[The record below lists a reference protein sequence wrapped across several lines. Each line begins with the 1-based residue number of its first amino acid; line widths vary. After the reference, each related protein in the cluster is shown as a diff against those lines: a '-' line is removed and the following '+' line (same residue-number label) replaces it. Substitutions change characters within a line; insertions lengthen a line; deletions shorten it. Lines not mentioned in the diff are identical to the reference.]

1 MNKHHFNYMLD
12 DMKLGLKRNRG
23 SAIASTS
30 LLFIAL
36 LLIGC
41 LLLTRAFVEDAV
53 DYVES
58 QLAMKVYVEDGLAE
72 DVAAILDKQSYANHI
87 EIETGA
93 QMVEG
98 LAFLFQGKEHL
109 LEAFTNGSVEDAVKF
124 QVNDK
129 SLMPTIA
136 ENLEGITGITKVV
149 YPQQMAEVLSKW
161 IVNIELYGTI
171 ALIIFFVL
179 AFIMVYITFHLAMY
193 QRNRELKVKLFLGM
207 NPQLVRLQ
215 FLLEGVVLGIAGAV
229 TAIIL
234 TVALYTTVFQKI
246 QQAIPYIGQLT
257 VTDLIVVIIIQ
268 IIVGVVLSLAASYMS
283 TRKLIEHV

>member
-1 MNKHHFNYMLD
+1 MNRHDFKYMLD

-23 SAIASTS
+23 SAIASAS

-36 LLIGC
+36 FLIGC
-41 LLLTRAFVEDAV
+41 LLLTRAFVQDTV
-53 DYVES
+53 HYVES

-72 DVAAILDKQSYANHI
+72 DVAAILSKQSYTNAI

-93 QMVEG
+93 QMIEG
-98 LAFLFQGKEHL
+98 LAFFFQGKEHL
-109 LEAFTNGSVEDAVKF
+109 LDAFTNGSVADAVKF
-124 QVNDK
+124 QVTDQ

-136 ENLEGITGITKVV
+136 EKLETITGITKVV
-149 YPQQMAEVLSKW
+149 YPQQMAEILSDWVVK
-161 IVNIELYGTI
+161 IELYGI
-171 ALIIFFVL
+171 ISLLILFGL

-215 FLLEGVVLGIAGAV
+215 FLLEGIVLGVSGAV
-229 TAIIL
+229 LASLSII
-234 TVALYTTVFQKI
+234 VLYRTVFTKI

-257 VTDLIVVIIIQ
+257 VSDLVTVITVQLVI
-268 IIVGVVLSLAASYMS
+268 GGVLSLAASYLS